1 MNYRLKRIDAV
12 DAYFKDKKQLCRNL
26 PESGSGRK
34 RILVS

>member
-12 DAYFKDKKQLCRNL
+12 HAYFEDKKQLYRNL
-26 PESGSGRK
+26 PESGSRRK